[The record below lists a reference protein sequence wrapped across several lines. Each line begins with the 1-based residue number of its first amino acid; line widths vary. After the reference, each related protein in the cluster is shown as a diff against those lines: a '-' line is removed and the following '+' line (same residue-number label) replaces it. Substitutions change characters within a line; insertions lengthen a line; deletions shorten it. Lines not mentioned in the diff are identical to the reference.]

1 MKKYVL
7 GFAFDG
13 SASNVVLIHKQ
24 TPSWQKGLWNG
35 VGGKVE
41 DIDYDEGF
49 AMCREFEEETGVS
62 SFPETWTHFATM
74 RFDQDIMGG
83 QAELY
88 CFKCFSDNIFNCKT
102 VEEEEIK
109 VFRVGML
116 PKKKIEHVQILIDLA
131 LTDNI
136 NFVNLSM
143 K

>member
-13 SASNVVLIHKQ
+13 NGNNVVLIEKNR
-24 TPSWQKGLWNG
+24 PNWQKGLWNG

-41 DIDYDEGF
+41 EIDINSTQ
-49 AMCREFEEETGVS
+49 AMCREFKEETGVS
-62 SFPETWTHFATM
+62 IPTYNWKHFATM
-74 RFDQDIMGG
+74 RFDTDIMGG
-83 QAELY
+83 VAEVY
-88 CFKCFSDNIFNCKT
+88 CFKCFSDGIFKCKT
-102 VEEEEIK
+102 TEEEEIK

-136 NFVNLSM
+136 NFVNLNM